1 MQRRPVFRLVNWLSQ
16 VFCAFAAVEWKFCSP
31 GGGLV
36 PLAGAQLSAEA
47 DTADIEL
54 ESEYLIP

>member
-1 MQRRPVFRLVNWLSQ
+1 MNWLSQ

>member
-1 MQRRPVFRLVNWLSQ
+1 MLYWSSQ
-16 VFCAFAAVEWKFCSP
+16 VFCAFAAVEWKYCSP

-36 PLAGAQLSAEA
+36 PLAGGQLSAEA
-47 DTADIEL
+47 DTPDIEL

>member
-1 MQRRPVFRLVNWLSQ
+1 VCTTFSFVVHWLLQ
-16 VFCAFAAVEWKFCSP
+16 VFCAFAAVEWKYCSP

-36 PLAGAQLSAEA
+36 PLAGGQPSAEA